1 MRRGLLEKPVRNPL
15 CFMSLISFVFVHSVL
30 LGFIYLRRNL
40 QCYNK
45 NALNLMESDIHIN
58 SNFKVEEFMG
68 GNKAYIPAKL

>member
-1 MRRGLLEKPVRNPL
+1 
-15 CFMSLISFVFVHSVL
+15 MSLISFVFVHSVL

-58 SNFKVEEFMG
+58 SLTLKSKNLWEEIKRIFLLSFD
-68 GNKAYIPAKL
+68 II

>member
-1 MRRGLLEKPVRNPL
+1 
-15 CFMSLISFVFVHSVL
+15 MSLISFVFVHSVL

-40 QCYNK
+40 QYYNK

-58 SNFKVEEFMG
+58 SNFKVEEFME

>member
-1 MRRGLLEKPVRNPL
+1 
-15 CFMSLISFVFVHSVL
+15 MSLISFVFVHSVL

-40 QCYNK
+40 QYYNK

-58 SNFKVEEFMG
+58 SNLKVEEFMG

>member
-1 MRRGLLEKPVRNPL
+1 
-15 CFMSLISFVFVHSVL
+15 MSLISFVFAHSVL

-58 SNFKVEEFMG
+58 SNFKVG
-68 GNKAYIPAKL
+68 GNKAYIPAKLWYHLIIIKEIKWEAAM